1 MKKENEVEIGE
12 WNRLVKDAYNSL
24 EFLVTMHYLRK
35 HLPETG
41 KILDAGGG
49 PGRYALELCRS
60 GYDVVL
66 LDIDPT
72 YTTFAE
78 ERITLEP
85 KHVSSRLI
93 ASIVGDIRDLSRF
106 NANDFDAVLCL
117 GGPLT
122 HISNETERTQA
133 TSELVR
139 VAKSGAIV
147 CIAVVGY
154 LAMLRTV
161 LSRFSYELITPPYS
175 ELIKEGKGNN
185 LVGDSLWHFFR
196 ASELQQLAEL
206 CGLTTLEMVGCEGLS
221 TGLPEATNTVAE
233 DPAKWERWVELV
245 WKRQQNPLLWIW
257 LRISYTLVRRTN
269 LHLFLFW
276 NTNINLFSSICSVS
290 SKARCF
296 SIIYLA
302 KATVQKTH
310 GAA

>member
-12 WNRLVKDAYNSL
+12 WHRLVKSAYNAL

-49 PGRYALELCRS
+49 PGRYTLEFCRA

-78 ERITLEP
+78 EKIKLEP
-85 KHVSSRLI
+85 KHVSDRLI
-93 ASIVGDIRDLSRF
+93 ASVIGDVRDLSHF
-106 NANDFDAVLCL
+106 NTNDFDFVLCL

-122 HISNETERTQA
+122 YISDETERIQA

-139 VAKSGAIV
+139 VAKPGAIV
-147 CIAVVGY
+147 CMSVMGY

-161 LSRFSYELITPPYS
+161 LSRASEELIMPQYWK
-175 ELIKEGKGNN
+175 LIKEGKGNN
-185 LVGDSLWHFFR
+185 LVQDRLWHFFR
-196 ASELQQLAEL
+196 ASEVQQLAES

-221 TGLPEATNTVAE
+221 TGLFEATNTVAE
-233 DPAKWERWVELV
+233 DRAKWERWVELV
-245 WKRQQNPLLWIW
+245 LE
-257 LRISYTLVRRTN
+257 T
-269 LHLFLFW
+269 
-276 NTNINLFSSICSVS
+276 
-290 SKARCF
+290 
-296 SIIYLA
+296 
-302 KATVQKTH
+302 ATEPAIVDM
-310 GAA
+310 AAHILYIGQVD

>member
-1 MKKENEVEIGE
+1 MKKENEVETGE

-35 HLPETG
+35 HLPESG
-41 KILDAGGG
+41 RILDAGGG

-72 YTTFAE
+72 YTAFAE
-78 ERITLEP
+78 EKIELEP
-85 KHVSSRLI
+85 KSVSSRLI
-93 ASIVGDIRDLSRF
+93 ASIVGDIRDLSDF
-106 NANDFDAVLCL
+106 NTNDFDAVLCL

-122 HISNETERTQA
+122 HISNEPERTQA
-133 TSELVR
+133 LSELVR
-139 VAKSGAIV
+139 VAKPGAIV

-175 ELIKEGKGNN
+175 ELIQEGKGNN

-196 ASELQQLAEL
+196 ASELQQLAES
-206 CGLTTLEMVGCEGLS
+206 CGLITLEMVGCEGLS
-221 TGLPEATNTVAE
+221 TGLPEVTNTVAE

-245 WKRQQNPLLWIW
+245 LE
-257 LRISYTLVRRTN
+257 T
-269 LHLFLFW
+269 
-276 NTNINLFSSICSVS
+276 
-290 SKARCF
+290 
-296 SIIYLA
+296 
-302 KATVQKTH
+302 ATEPAIVDM
-310 GAA
+310 AAHILYIGQAS

>member
-12 WNRLVKDAYNSL
+12 WHRLVKSAYNSL

-49 PGRYALELCRS
+49 PGRYALELCRA

-66 LDIDPT
+66 LDIDAT

-78 ERITLEP
+78 EKIKLEP
-85 KHVSSRLI
+85 KPVSDRLI

-106 NANDFDAVLCL
+106 KRGDFDAVLCL

-122 HISNETERTQA
+122 YISDETERIQA

-139 VAKSGAIV
+139 VAKLGAIV
-147 CIAVVGY
+147 CISVMGY

-161 LSRFSYELITPPYS
+161 LSRASDELIIPQYW
-175 ELIKEGKGNN
+175 ELIREGKGNN
-185 LVGDSLWHFFR
+185 LVQDRLWHFFS
-196 ASELQQLAEL
+196 ASELRQLAES

-221 TGLPEATNTVAE
+221 TGLFEATNTVAE

-245 WKRQQNPLLWIW
+245 LE
-257 LRISYTLVRRTN
+257 T
-269 LHLFLFW
+269 
-276 NTNINLFSSICSVS
+276 
-290 SKARCF
+290 
-296 SIIYLA
+296 
-302 KATVQKTH
+302 ATEPAIVDM
-310 GAA
+310 AAHILYIGRVG

>member
-1 MKKENEVEIGE
+1 MQKENEVGTGE

-49 PGRYALELCRS
+49 PGRYALEFCRA

-72 YTTFAE
+72 YITFAE
-78 ERITLEP
+78 EKIKLEP
-85 KHVSSRLI
+85 KSVSDRLI
-93 ASIVGDIRDLSRF
+93 ASVVEDVRDLSRF
-106 NANDFDAVLCL
+106 SRNDFDAVLCL

-122 HISNETERTQA
+122 YISDETERIQA
-133 TSELVR
+133 ISELVR
-139 VAKSGAIV
+139 VAKPEAIV

-161 LSRFSYELITPPYS
+161 FSRHSQQLITPPYS

-185 LVGDSLWHFFR
+185 LVRDSLWHFFR
-196 ASELQQLAEL
+196 ASELQHLAES
-206 CGLTTLEMVGCEGLS
+206 CGLITLEMVGCEGLS

-245 WKRQQNPLLWIW
+245 LETATEPAIVDMAAHILYIGQ
-257 LRISYTLVRRTN
+257 
-269 LHLFLFW
+269 
-276 NTNINLFSSICSVS
+276 VS
-290 SKARCF
+290 
-296 SIIYLA
+296 
-302 KATVQKTH
+302 
-310 GAA
+310 

>member
-1 MKKENEVEIGE
+1 MHKKNEVEIGE

-49 PGRYALELCRS
+49 PGRYALELCRA

-66 LDIDPT
+66 LDIDAT

-78 ERITLEP
+78 EKIKLEP
-85 KHVSSRLI
+85 EPVSSRLI
-93 ASIVGDIRDLSRF
+93 ASVVGDIRDLSRF
-106 NANDFDAVLCL
+106 NTNHFDAVLCL

-122 HISNETERTQA
+122 HISDETERSRA

-147 CIAVVGY
+147 CIAVMGY

-161 LSRFSYELITPPYS
+161 LSRVSQELIMPQYW
-175 ELIKEGKGNN
+175 ELIREGKGNN
-185 LVGDSLWHFFR
+185 LVQDSLWHFFR
-196 ASELQQLAEL
+196 ASELQQLAKS

-221 TGLPEATNTVAE
+221 TGLAAATNTVAE
-233 DPAKWERWVELV
+233 DTTKWERWVELV
-245 WKRQQNPLLWIW
+245 LETATEPAI
-257 LRISYTLVRRTN
+257 VD
-269 LHLFLFW
+269 
-276 NTNINLFSSICSVS
+276 
-290 SKARCF
+290 
-296 SIIYLA
+296 LA
-302 KATVQKTH
+302 AHILYIGRV
-310 GAA
+310 G